1 MEEETYA
8 IKSGSYWAVRRIRDN
23 QTLGYISWINVVS
36 VMKVGN
42 MFQVSLSDGRTA
54 LHDWTGRFVRFL
66 Y

>member
-42 MFQVSLSDGRTA
+42 MFQVSLSAGRTA